1 MARLTR
7 ADMEAA
13 LAFAAEVGTAASQ
26 PERADS
32 LILEQLASLIHAD
45 LSGYISFD
53 ASCQPLHATEFPG
66 LWWVPT
72 ERELELFSTQ
82 NPFSHYGD
90 RTGQPHFLTCRL
102 TDVVDV
108 REFHRTEMHA
118 ISTDQGIPHAI
129 QTRMPAE
136 SGGHWTLG
144 FERGGR
150 NFSDRDLLIV
160 DTVRPSL
167 IAYEAHRALAAKVAE
182 LQGLR
187 RDAVPDEL
195 LSVREN
201 EVLDLV
207 AKGASNAEIAERLWI
222 SPATVKK
229 HLENVY
235 AKLAVRSRTAALA
248 QTGRSLP
255 ATDAPAA
262 PH

>member
-1 MARLTR
+1 
-7 ADMEAA
+7 MEAA

-26 PERADS
+26 SERADTWM
-32 LILEQLASLIHAD
+32 LEQLARVVRAD
-45 LSGYISFD
+45 LSGYINFD
-53 ASCQPLHATEFPG
+53 ASCQPLHETEFPG

-72 ERELELFSTQ
+72 ERERELFTTQ

-90 RTGQPHFLTCRL
+90 RTGEPHFLTCRL
-102 TDVVDV
+102 TDIVDV

-150 NFSDRDLLIV
+150 DFSDRDVLMV

-182 LQGLR
+182 LQGMR
-187 RDAVPDEL
+187 RGALPDEL

-207 AKGASNAEIAERLWI
+207 AGGATNAEIAERLWI

-235 AKLAVRSRTAALA
+235 AKLDVGSRTAALA
-248 QTGRSLP
+248 ETGRSL
-255 ATDAPAA
+255 AANDGRDAPR
-262 PH
+262 H